1 MISRFFWNYIFGR
14 ARYPLVLGGLFISVF
29 FANVWFFPTP
39 YLQINGEDQIEL
51 SAKPGDEIPVLVAKF
66 DSANGLWHTTGIRV
80 AFPTES
86 EAVIEVDVVPPTGSE
101 WNWENFAEENKIKN
115 VTVNGTLAIPRDL
128 PGDGRTIRV
137 DVIGAV
143 SYSTVDSW
151 PKDAEMANTLLVTL
165 TTRQHPSQIFKI
177 VEQKISVVSLYLG
190 VAAGS
195 LGILFLALGAV
206 AVRSGRSTNRTL
218 AYMRRTSKLLR
229 DLHQLIDVKSQR
241 LPEGYWKSD
250 AVTFSL
256 SEFDALSVRV
266 TRQRTKLQAALDAA
280 ASQLGLKHIGNLESD
295 RMDIDLVLLEEN
307 FISAYRKLTIALKE
321 QRHWYQFW
329 YWA

>member
-39 YLQINGEDQIEL
+39 YLRINGEDQIEL

-115 VTVNGTLAIPRDL
+115 VTVYGTLAIPRDL
-128 PGDGRTIRV
+128 PGDGRTIRA
-137 DVIGAV
+137 DVIGAL

-151 PKDAEMANTLLVTL
+151 QKDAEMANTLLVTL
-165 TTRQHPSQIFKI
+165 TTRQHPSQIFRI
-177 VEQKISVVSLYLG
+177 VEQRISVVSLYLG
-190 VAAGS
+190 IVAGS
-195 LGILFLALGAV
+195 FGILFLALGAV

-218 AYMRRTSKLLR
+218 AYMRRTPKLLR
-229 DLHQLIDVKSQR
+229 DLQQLIDVKSQR

-256 SEFDALSVRV
+256 SEFDALSALV
-266 TRQRTKLQAALDAA
+266 TRERTRLQTSLDTAV
-280 ASQLGLKHIGNLESD
+280 SQYGLKHIGNLESD

>member
-51 SAKPGDEIPVLVAKF
+51 SAKPGDEIPVLIAKF

-80 AFPTES
+80 VFPTES

-101 WNWENFAEENKIKN
+101 WTWENFAEENKIKN
-115 VTVNGTLAIPRDL
+115 VTVHGTLAIPRDL
-128 PGDGRTIRV
+128 PGDGRTIRA

-177 VEQKISVVSLYLG
+177 VEQRISVVSLYLG
-190 VAAGS
+190 LTAEI
-195 LGILFLALGAV
+195 LGILFLVCGAV
-206 AVRSGRSTNRTL
+206 AVRSDRSTNRTL
-218 AYMRRTSKLLR
+218 AYMRRTPNLLR
-229 DLHQLIDVKSQR
+229 DLQQLIDAKSQR
-241 LPEGYWKSD
+241 IPEGYWKSE
-250 AVTFSL
+250 AVKFSR
-256 SEFDALSVRV
+256 SEFDVLSVRI
-266 TRQRTKLQAALDAA
+266 TRERTKLQAALDAA
-280 ASQLGLKHIGNLESD
+280 ASQFCLKHIGNLEFD
-295 RMDIDLVLLEEN
+295 RMDEDLALQEEN
-307 FISAYRKLTIALKE
+307 FISAYSNLTVAFK
-321 QRHWYQFW
+321 QHRQWYQFW

>member
-1 MISRFFWNYIFGR
+1 M
-14 ARYPLVLGGLFISVF
+14 
-29 FANVWFFPTP
+29 P
-39 YLQINGEDQIEL
+39 YLQINGVDRVEL
-51 SAKPGDEIPVLVAKF
+51 TSKPGDEIPVRVAKF
-66 DSANGLWHTTGIRV
+66 DSANGLWYTSGIRGV
-80 AFPTES
+80 FQTES
-86 EAVIEVDVVPPTGSE
+86 EAAIEVDVVPQTGSD
-101 WNWENFAEENKIKN
+101 WNWENFAEENKLKS

-128 PGDGRTIRV
+128 PADGRAIEV
-137 DVIGAV
+137 DVIGV
-143 SYSTVDSW
+143 VTYSTVDSW
-151 PKDAEMANTLLVTL
+151 PKEADVANTLLVTL

-177 VEQKISVVSLYLG
+177 VEQRISVVSLYLG

-218 AYMRRTSKLLR
+218 AYMRRSPKLLS
-229 DLHQLIDVKSQR
+229 DLQQLIDVKSQR

-280 ASQLGLKHIGNLESD
+280 ASQFGLKHIGNLESD
-295 RMDIDLVLLEEN
+295 RMDIGLILLEKN